1 MKYTI
6 ALITTLFAT
15 TAIADNNGNNGNCVF
30 KCNGGLGAF
39 AGTSGM
45 SFSGNVGN
53 GEATQETFGS
63 AGQFSSLKFKD
74 NKNNKE
80 VTAEVEGFTSSGSRG
95 TFSGNAGN
103 FGGSMS
109 KNEGFAFGGF
119 GSFED

>member
-1 MKYTI
+1 MKYTLTLI
-6 ALITTLFAT
+6 ATLFAT

-63 AGQFSSLKFKD
+63 AGQFSSLKFKG

-80 VTAEVEGFTSSGSRG
+80 VTTEVEGFTSSGSRG

-103 FGGSMS
+103 FGGSVS
-109 KNEGFAFGGF
+109 KNEGFSFGGF
-119 GSFED
+119 GSFGD

>member
-1 MKYTI
+1 MKYTLTLI
-6 ALITTLFAT
+6 ATLFAT

-80 VTAEVEGFTSSGSRG
+80 VTTEVEGFTSSGSRG

-119 GSFED
+119 GSFEG